1 MKNRLLQEGVVT
13 GLRVV
18 AVRALAIL
26 WSLGTFLPSAAV
38 NEGRR
43 IDLISKYSPILRHW
57 GIRLRHTNSG
67 RTQSSPQQ
75 EEIPRPS

>member
-13 GLRVV
+13 GLRAV

-26 WSLGTFLPSAAV
+26 WSLGTFPPSAAV

-43 IDLISKYSPILRHW
+43 IWTHF
-57 GIRLRHTNSG
+57 
-67 RTQSSPQQ
+67 
-75 EEIPRPS
+75 PS